1 MSIWDVLIPPNEE
14 QKVKIRAALNENED
28 KLRINLKL
36 LEEWIESQ
44 SYLPKNY
51 DKRIL
56 SAYIR
61 GSKHILEDAKKKI
74 EKYFI
79 SKTLHPDLFNKRVL
93 TVEEDLKALN
103 FMYSVTMPEITQE
116 GYRITI
122 LKIFNNDIETFD
134 PLKVLRLAALTC
146 ELRCHEENFLA
157 GEIIVLDCEF
167 ATAAIGAKMIASQLK
182 KVIVLVQEAFPVLV
196 KQVHL
201 ITDQMIFVNS
211 ANLLKQFMKEKIRN
225 RFYVHKDKEDL
236 KKFIDSKC
244 LPKDFGG
251 NQLSLRELN
260 EKWKGILVGY
270 QGLFENI
277 DRVVLEGPVP
287 KNDWSGSDDCCL
299 EGSFRQLNFD

>member
-36 LEEWIESQ
+36 LGEWIDSQ

-225 RFYVHKDKEDL
+225 R
-236 KKFIDSKC
+236 C

-251 NQLSLRELN
+251 SQLSLRELN
-260 EKWKGILVGY
+260 EKWKRILVGY
-270 QGLFENI
+270 QELFEKI
-277 DRVVLEGPVP
+277 DGVVLEGPIP
-287 KNDWSGSDDCCL
+287 KNDCLGSDDCCL